1 MSCWKLTKTYTV
13 TGLKALSEAVFEY
26 DTPKIV
32 HIKNKKVGI
41 VNRLVQMIIVGYIV
55 GYVKCTGI

>member
-1 MSCWKLTKTYTV
+1 MSFWERTKSYTA
-13 TGLKALSEAVFEY
+13 TSFTAITEAAFEY

-32 HIKNKKVGI
+32 HIKNKKVGM

-55 GYVKCTGI
+55 G